1 MMGKVVD
8 VSGGGLGDF
17 CGLATG
23 GGRWTL
29 AAVSL
34 QVVINFKVLDECDEW
49 IVVDKPAPLIVHPA
63 NRKPEPTLL
72 GGIAMLLA
80 YEIENGASPGV
91 VNRLDRETSG
101 VVVVAKHAAAAREL
115 GGIFMRREAR
125 KEYLAVVL
133 GWPQAAAWECD
144 EPILRAGD
152 IGESAIWV
160 RQTVHPAGKECRTR
174 FEVVERFERKEGRF
188 CLLRCFPET
197 GRMHQIRVH
206 LAHSGH
212 PIAGDKLYSAQG
224 LEYTEW
230 MAAGWTPELARRLFL
245 PRHALHAEVLA
256 LPWAGR
262 IIEWRAEL
270 AADLRD
276 FVEGKE
282 VLPNADVV
290 IWSRHD

>member
-1 MMGKVVD
+1 MGLEKR
-8 VSGGGLGDF
+8 GGERIL
-17 CGLATG
+17 T
-23 GGRWTL
+23 
-29 AAVSL
+29 AVSL
-34 QVVINFKVLDECDEW
+34 QVVINFRVLDESADW

-72 GGIAMLLA
+72 GGVEMLLA
-80 YEIENGASPGV
+80 YEMENGARPGI

-115 GGIFMRREAR
+115 GGIFMRREAH

-133 GWPQAAAWECD
+133 GWPDAAAWEC
-144 EPILRAGD
+144 EAPILRAGEQ
-152 IGESAIWV
+152 GASAIWV
-160 RQTVHPAGKECRTR
+160 RQAVHPAGKACRTR
-174 FEVVERFERKEGRF
+174 FEVVQRFERKEGRF

-206 LAHSGH
+206 LAHSGY
-212 PIAGDKLYSAQG
+212 PVAGDKLYSASG
-224 LEYTEW
+224 REYTEW
-230 MAAGWTPELARRLFL
+230 MTAGWTADLARRLVL

-262 IIEWRAEL
+262 MIEWRAEL

-276 FVEGKE
+276 FVEGRA
-282 VLPNADVV
+282 VGSNAEVV
-290 IWSRHD
+290 IWRRHD